1 MNNDQQNC
9 IHERALRL
17 VYSDHVSSFNELL
30 KKTDQFLFTTGTFKV
45 ELLNS
50 SFIMVF
56 SKYHK
61 NVFYLNTNIPY
72 NLRSRIELHCRNSKT
87 VKYGTETISYFPPT
101 IWSSVPN
108 AIKSRKSLDVF
119 KAKIRQWVPDCPY
132 VRITYNISVSSSFSL
147 ITFSEALQ
155 T

>member
-1 MNNDQQNC
+1 MSPLSMN
-9 IHERALRL
+9 
-17 VYSDHVSSFNELL
+17 YL
-30 KKTDQFLFTTGTFKV
+30 KKPISFYSPQGHLK
-45 ELLNS
+45 S
-50 SFIMVF
+50 SYWILVL
-56 SKYHK
+56 SWSSPSIIK

-108 AIKSRKSLDVF
+108 PIKSRKSLDVF